1 MDGSTFLADL
11 LSNRELQEKTD
22 TSFFYYFLLSD
33 ELAAAKKGLKKGTIL
48 SHISGSISLIASTAL
63 VWHILRSYDGLST
76 TFHRLLFGLCIADII
91 SSFCWMLLAPQE
103 MDYMIWNARGNTASC
118 SAQGFLI
125 ALGSS
130 CGLLYNCSICI
141 YYLAI
146 VNYKKKDEYIS
157 NKIEPWLHGVSIYFP
172 LVGCIIMLAT
182 HNYNAGFSNVCFPS
196 KYVATQCFEYEEMA
210 YYLRDS

>member
-130 CGLLYNCSICI
+130 CGLLYHCSICI

-157 NKIEPWLHGVSIYFP
+157 KKIEPWLHGVSIYFP

-182 HNYNAGFSNVCFPS
+182 HNYNAGFSNVWFPS

-210 YYLRDS
+210 